1 MPAWYGH
8 GGLLVGVV
16 AMSVSAV
23 GLLERSIW
31 WQTASIGGGHC
42 GALLPSTYGLL
53 GEDLDRVFVQTL
65 GKVRVVALGACVRV
79 EKMD

>member
-31 WQTASIGGGHC
+31 ADGAKRRRAHC
-42 GALLPSTYGLL
+42 GALLPATYG
-53 GEDLDRVFVQTL
+53 
-65 GKVRVVALGACVRV
+65 
-79 EKMD
+79 